1 MTAQPGISLADV
13 AEAISCSDI
22 LVAVRQNFP
31 GELAKHGLSEAQ
43 KALNHFD
50 SNQRNTLIRIKA
62 ADSNRCSHSVCQHHS
77 CCQMMD
83 TGRPTAEELR
93 GRASLQFC
101 VERSAR
107 QLLQQT
113 GGYGG
118 DSPSNNMRM
127 CRAAVCLA
135 AANEYICAEIL
146 ELAGNR
152 ARDNL
157 SIEITPRDIYL
168 AIFSDEELDMQFT
181 HCAILGASVIPVGV
195 QF

>member
-1 MTAQPGISLADV
+1 MHCVTAQPGISLADV
-13 AEAISCSDI
+13 ADAISCSDI

-50 SNQRNTLIRIKA
+50 SNH
-62 ADSNRCSHSVCQHHS
+62 CSHSVCQQHS
-77 CCQMMD
+77 CCQMTD

>member
-13 AEAISCSDI
+13 ADAISCSDI

-50 SNQRNTLIRIKA
+50 SNH
-62 ADSNRCSHSVCQHHS
+62 CGHSVCQHS

-118 DSPSNNMRM
+118 DIPSNSM

-146 ELAGNR
+146 ELAGNC
-152 ARDNL
+152 AREKH